1 MQQTSTNQ
9 TFADNQSLWNECLA
23 QLKHE
28 VPEVQFNTW
37 VRPLTLVEDQSA
49 FVLSAPNRFIRD
61 FVEDKYSHLISEC
74 LSLLSGEP
82 QNINV
87 SVVTGGRS
95 VGERNIGSSAIASQ
109 SVKVE
114 TQQRD
119 APLQINTPVVAA
131 SSRPQAVVPSHQHN
145 LVENYTFSSFV
156 EGKSNQLALAAAQ
169 QVVESPGDAY
179 NPLFLYGGVGLGKT
193 HLMHAVGNASDNA
206 SPTLRLCTYTA
217 SGLWPIW

>member
-1 MQQTSTNQ
+1 MQQPSTNQ

-37 VRPLTLVEDQSA
+37 VRPLTLVEDQTA

-74 LSLLSGEP
+74 LSLLSGDA
-82 QNINV
+82 QNIIV
-87 SVVTGGRS
+87 SVVTGERS
-95 VGERNIGSSAIASQ
+95 SGDKSIGLPATASQ
-109 SVKVE
+109 RIKVE
-114 TQQRD
+114 TQHRE
-119 APLQINTPVVAA
+119 AAVQINTPVAA
-131 SSRPQAVVPSHQHN
+131 SSSRPKAVVPSHQHN

-179 NPLFLYGGVGLGKT
+179 NRYF
-193 HLMHAVGNASDNA
+193 
-206 SPTLRLCTYTA
+206 YTA
-217 SGLWPIW
+217 V